1 MEFKV
6 TQEQGRVPVTVIHLN
21 GDLRSDEELTQKA
34 KEAFEAGA
42 RDILLDLTDVRF
54 MSSAGLRALH
64 AIFTM
69 LREDKSEEEIN
80 KGIAAGTYK
89 SPHFKLLNP
98 NKNVKEVLGLTGY
111 DMFLDIHTNTKEA
124 IASF

>member
-1 MEFKV
+1 MEFKI
-6 TQEQGRVPVTVIHLN
+6 TQEKGRVPVTVIHVN

-34 KEAFEAGA
+34 KEAYAAGA

-80 KGIAAGTYK
+80 KEIAAGTYK

-98 NKNVKEVLGLTGY
+98 NKNVKEVLSVTGY
-111 DMFLDIHTNTKEA
+111 DMFLDVHTNKKEA